1 VVHNQFG
8 EGNLMMGLLW
18 ARRDYGFAALVSIIM
33 AAVTS
38 CVTPA
43 QKREMDDHIFR
54 LQTRLLQLESNLA
67 NSRTADQKTGEVNSK
82 SIASTSS
89 DVERLGIEV
98 KRIKGDIDALKI
110 GVQTGQM
117 PGVEGHQEGSIG
129 AQLAEIRSRLETVEN
144 QQKEIINAMDHG
156 GSVAKKGSDKKDSST
171 DVAGN
176 SDLDS
181 VQAAYKKKKYK
192 DVTELAPSAIGKSKG
207 KDKINLLMIYG
218 ESLMKLQRPKE
229 AALQFNELIELK
241 PGEKQMALAKLRLGD
256 AFKAMG
262 DKDTSKLFYDE
273 VATKYAGTPEADKAK
288 KALKSKR

>member
-1 VVHNQFG
+1 
-8 EGNLMMGLLW
+8 MTGLLS
-18 ARRDYGFAALVSIIM
+18 AKIDFGLAALVSIIVS
-33 AAVTS
+33 AATA

-67 NSRTADQKTGEVNSK
+67 NSRTADQKAGEVHSK
-82 SIASTSS
+82 TIASTSS

-117 PGVEGHQEGSIG
+117 PGVEGQQEGSIG
-129 AQLAEIRSRLETVEN
+129 AQLAEIRLRLDTVEN
-144 QQKEIINAMDHG
+144 QQKEILNAMDHG
-156 GSVAKKGSDKKDSST
+156 GSVAKRTLDKKDSPT
-171 DVAGN
+171 ETAGN

-192 DVTELAPSAIGKSKG
+192 DVTELAPAAIGKSKG
-207 KDKINLLMIYG
+207 KDKINLLMMYG

-273 VATKYAGTPEADKAK
+273 VATKYAGTPEGDKAK
-288 KALKSKR
+288 RALKSKR

>member
-1 VVHNQFG
+1 
-8 EGNLMMGLLW
+8 MMGLLW

>member
-1 VVHNQFG
+1 
-8 EGNLMMGLLW
+8 MTGLLS
-18 ARRDYGFAALVSIIM
+18 AKIDFGLAALVSIIVS
-33 AAVTS
+33 AATA

-67 NSRTADQKTGEVNSK
+67 NSRTADQKAGEVHSK
-82 SIASTSS
+82 TIASTSS

-117 PGVEGHQEGSIG
+117 PGVEGQQEGSIG
-129 AQLAEIRSRLETVEN
+129 AQLAEIRLRLNTVEN
-144 QQKEIINAMDHG
+144 QQKEILNAMDHG
-156 GSVAKKGSDKKDSST
+156 GSVAKRTLDKKDSPT
-171 DVAGN
+171 ETAGN

-192 DVTELAPSAIGKSKG
+192 DVTELAPAAIGKSKG
-207 KDKINLLMIYG
+207 KDKINLLMMYG

-273 VATKYAGTPEADKAK
+273 VATKYAGTPEGDKAK
-288 KALKSKR
+288 RALKSKR